1 MKRQLLLTL
10 AACLCL
16 ASCNW
21 DWLNPDKNDDA
32 TSEETIFLNVV
43 GQLTDSRNLTMGYE
57 GKTFEP
63 TIGNPDGGDESV
75 RVVALNSLS
84 AAVAHFND
92 LTESDITETTPYKT
106 WQKDGIGS
114 LTWNLTNDNTSWATV
129 DVNVPSVPGLHK
141 IIYRSPEQGDVNGS
155 VGDNGSAYY
164 RFGDVLRESDTHRY
178 WICVRPSFGPEGKGD
193 SHWVTVSPLPYEN
206 VWPYYKNLND
216 LQPFKASNEMEY
228 GLPYNIGSELKWHQD
243 LAELLFA
250 IIYPDLWEDN
260 VRLYSTESKVFH
272 SPEGLPIF
280 SDFHVSNIKYHNKAF
295 WKNVQAKWK
304 FANII
309 PFAFGIPYEEMEAA
323 LNPYSANARGL
334 HFLYSGYSWIT
345 LTSNKPKLYEVH
357 YTSGAGDEER
367 NMHKQTKRTVSAQV
381 VDPHN
386 KVESNINYPL
396 HFYTISSQQPFYKE
410 PRFFGDDAPRW
421 VVRFATGEQLSNTGR
436 FDPQQPIPGFTGF
449 EREIYRYYRDVYRDK
464 NLTDEPEIT
473 DATGGD
479 GFIGTPHYRWGDVYK
494 DEDGCLWFVI
504 NQSGNNNEEDT
515 EANRR
520 SRYSE
525 LVSFDT
531 KGLRVSSTN
540 GKVTNLPPLDQAL
553 RAYMF
558 LAEITRNSIADISDF
573 HLEADQDHGKTVLNI
588 LRNAGVDLRHIM
600 QSVVS
605 RDNDNFDSSL
615 ICSIAYASTNDSQS
629 LVRCILNIMN
639 PTNPTEQTDPNA
651 TPILRIRFWTKYPQN
666 PSPNVQVPA
675 NFGTIPIYLQNIANQ
690 DMVTGMAPDYYAA
703 LPLDTRTLSTSD
715 ISVPRQFRQQADDR
729 ATNVRNYFYDQDIF
743 LNVQYP
749 GSMWNEPV
757 LFFRYTRVKD
767 LGDDGYETKTVDG
780 HTLTLVSS
788 RDRDYN
794 RNYAHG
800 IWKPTNTI
808 RLNGQTYS
816 VAHWKTI
823 NDSDINS
830 K

>member
-1 MKRQLLLTL
+1 MKKYALIAL

-16 ASCNW
+16 ASCNRGE
-21 DWLNPDKNDDA
+21 LNPEPTEDA
-32 TSEETIFLNVV
+32 VSDETIFLNVV
-43 GQLTDSRNLTMGYE
+43 GQLVDSRDLTMGYA
-57 GKTFEP
+57 GKTFKP
-63 TIGNPDGGDESV
+63 TIGKPDGGDESV

-92 LTESDITETTPYKT
+92 LTGAGITETTATKN
-106 WQKDGIGS
+106 WQHKEVGS
-114 LTWNLTNDNTSWATV
+114 LTWNLTKDNTSWATV
-129 DVNVPSVPGLHK
+129 DVSVPAVPSLHK

-164 RFGDVLRESDTHRY
+164 RFGDIIRDDDVTFSY

-193 SHWVTVSPLPYEN
+193 SHWVSVSPLPD
-206 VWPYYKNLND
+206 KNLWPNYKTGD
-216 LQPFKASNEMEY
+216 THQASNDMQY
-228 GLPYNIGSELKWHQD
+228 SLPYNIGNQLKWHQD

-250 IIYPDLWEDN
+250 IINPELWEDN
-260 VRLYSTESKVFH
+260 VQLFSTESRVLH

-295 WKNVQAKWK
+295 WKNVQEIWK
-304 FANII
+304 SKNFIKRL
-309 PFAFGIPYEEMEAA
+309 FGISYEEMEAA
-323 LNPYSANARGL
+323 LNPYSENARGL
-334 HFLYSGYSWIT
+334 HFLYSGHSWNL
-345 LTSNKPKLYEVH
+345 LTSNKPKLFQVH
-357 YTSGAGDEER
+357 YTSGAADEER
-367 NMHKQTKRTVSAQV
+367 NMHKQTTKTVSAQV

-386 KVESNINYPL
+386 RVESDINYPL
-396 HFYTISSQQPFYKE
+396 DFTKIGSQQPFYKE

-421 VVRFATGEQLSNTGR
+421 VVRYATGEQLSTTGR

-449 EREIYRYYRDVYRDK
+449 EREIYRYYRDVYSEK
-464 NLTDEPEIT
+464 NLTDEPEVT
-473 DATGGD
+473 DASGGA

-494 DEDGCLWFVI
+494 DEAGCLWFVI
-504 NQSGNNNEEDT
+504 NQSGIDNESDID
-515 EANRR
+515 ANRK

-531 KGLRVSSTN
+531 KGLRLSSTH
-540 GKVTNLPPLDQAL
+540 GKVTNLPTLDQAL

-558 LAEITRNSIADISDF
+558 LAEITRNSIADISEF
-573 HLEADQDHGKTVLNI
+573 HLEADQEHGKTVLNI
-588 LRNAGVDLRHIM
+588 MQNAGVDLRHIM
-600 QSVVS
+600 QSVIS
-605 RDNDNFDSSL
+605 TDNDNFNESL
-615 ICSIAYASTNDSQS
+615 ICSIAYDSTADSQS
-629 LVRCILNIMN
+629 LVRCIMNIMN
-639 PTNPTEQTDPNA
+639 PTDPAAQPDPNA
-651 TPILRIRFWTKYPQN
+651 TPILRIRFWTMYPQN
-666 PSPNVQVPA
+666 PSINVQAPA
-675 NFGTIPIYLQNIANQ
+675 NFSTIPIYLQNIANQ

-715 ISVPRQFRQQADDR
+715 VRVPRPYRQQTDDR
-729 ATNVRNYFYDQDIF
+729 ATDVRNYFYDQDTF

-780 HTLTLVSS
+780 HTLTLVSA
-788 RDRDYN
+788 RNHDYN
-794 RNYAHG
+794 RDYAHG
-800 IWKPTNTI
+800 IWKQNNTI

-816 VAHWKTI
+816 IAHWKTI
-823 NDSDINS
+823 KDSDINS